1 MFYFLQPHSPEKA
14 AKFKLRYPVTLHIC
28 PLLSK
33 FPFSS
38 TAITLCFRI
47 QSICLDWEGKTSI
60 RKHHWWYLCVAM
72 KTTAKALISQKD
84 RFSTGPRHAV
94 SPTDF
99 NIVFYVLWKMS
110 TQWLECSIYDEKC
123 HTCGLI
129 TRNTSEKQVS
139 GEMRSL
145 LQNSSY
151 AYAPLKVVY
160 FSIATKE
167 G

>member
-1 MFYFLQPHSPEKA
+1 M
-14 AKFKLRYPVTLHIC
+14 
-28 PLLSK
+28 
-33 FPFSS
+33 
-38 TAITLCFRI
+38 
-47 QSICLDWEGKTSI
+47 
-60 RKHHWWYLCVAM
+60 
-72 KTTAKALISQKD
+72 
-84 RFSTGPRHAV
+84 
-94 SPTDF
+94 
-99 NIVFYVLWKMS
+99 
-110 TQWLECSIYDEKC
+110 ECSIYDEQC

-139 GEMRSL
+139 GEMHSL